1 MISIKNLSFSY
12 PTKSGKVSIL
22 NNINFNI
29 KKGEFVSILGHSGC
43 GKTTLVKILS
53 GYLEPQ
59 TGEVLINNIFS
70 KKPSKKRIMVNQED
84 DLFPWMTVYENIKL
98 VSNDEKNISKYLKL
112 TGLIDYKNYY
122 ANHLSWGMKKRL
134 SLARGLAV
142 NPEFLILDEPFSSLD
157 YQTRENLL
165 IELDNIFSLT
175 QKTILLVTHDIDEA
189 IYLSD
194 RIIVLSDTPA
204 TIKNEIKI
212 DFPHPREISIVN
224 SKKFIDIK
232 NKIKNHYK

>member
-1 MISIKNLSFSY
+1 MINIKNLSFSY
-12 PTKSGKVSIL
+12 LTKSDETLIL
-22 NNINFNI
+22 NHINLDI

-43 GKTTLVKILS
+43 GKSTLVKILS
-53 GYLEPQ
+53 GYLESQ
-59 TGEVLINNIFS
+59 TGEVLINNVS
-70 KKPSKKRIMVNQED
+70 DKKPSKKRIMVNQED
-84 DLFPWMTVYENIKL
+84 DLFPWMTAYENIKL
-98 VSNDEKNISKYLKL
+98 VNNDEKEIDKCLKL
-112 TGLIDYKNYY
+112 TGLFNYRNY
-122 ANHLSWGMKKRL
+122 HTNHLSWGMKKRL
-134 SLARGLAV
+134 SLARGLVV
-142 NPEFLILDEPFSSLD
+142 NPEILILDEPFSSLD

-175 QKTILLVTHDIDEA
+175 KKTILLVTHDIDEA

-212 DFPHPREISIVN
+212 DFPHPRKISIVN

-232 NKIKNHYK
+232 SKIKNNYK